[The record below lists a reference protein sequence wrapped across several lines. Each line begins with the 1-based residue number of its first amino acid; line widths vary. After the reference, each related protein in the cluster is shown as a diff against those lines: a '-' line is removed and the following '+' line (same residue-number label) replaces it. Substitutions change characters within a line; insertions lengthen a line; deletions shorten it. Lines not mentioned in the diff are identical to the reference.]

1 MIRETGKKSQETEQI
16 IWIWKKKS
24 KKKKTHENFA
34 RKPKDACAA
43 DRARCPPTKTD
54 NNARASIVKR
64 KRNHTAYSLNLAA
77 AAKYESRSE
86 CDYAAAAAAAV
97 PNNGLSD
104 GRSAII
110 NTRESGEEQCGGGR
124 VPVTKSP
131 PPPPR
136 PRYGVWGP
144 RARWPIFRD
153 NDETAR
159 TAQRRT
165 FTVVVVE
172 NDDGGARARI
182 KRRAEIKEKVGVMI
196 KPRNA
201 IIGRTHYHVFVFFH
215 QSIIC

>member
-1 MIRETGKKSQETEQI
+1 MIRETGKISQETEQI
-16 IWIWKKKS
+16 DNMDMEKKS

-34 RKPKDACAA
+34 RNPKDARAA
-43 DRARCPPTKTD
+43 DWARCPPTKTD
-54 NNARASIVKR
+54 NNARASVVKR
-64 KRNHTAYSLNLAA
+64 KRNHTAYSSNIAAA

-86 CDYAAAAAAAV
+86 CDYAAAAV

-131 PPPPR
+131 PPPR

-144 RARWPIFRD
+144 RARRPIFRD
-153 NDETAR
+153 NDETVR
-159 TAQRRT
+159 TAKRRT